1 MVTQFHM
8 EGQMALTF
16 MRHFVNSFEE
26 EKENTA
32 AVKKAKSILKALTVG
47 AVKQVA
53 GDVGA
58 EVLENV
64 FQKEESAE
72 DV

>member
-1 MVTQFHM
+1 
-8 EGQMALTF
+8 

-53 GDVGA
+53 VASVKWPLMNINMKFERKTIKIHID
-58 EVLENV
+58 
-64 FQKEESAE
+64 
-72 DV
+72 